1 MEVSLVP
8 AELVGGLWPRI
19 FPHLVRAAEYTFG
32 RYEPEDIL
40 DAVMSGDVHMW
51 VVFDDDEN
59 EIVGVTCTR
68 FWQYPRKKCL
78 DMVFIAGD
86 EGFSWKDQMLD
97 MLQHWA
103 YDNGCE
109 CIESSGRPG
118 FSRAFKD
125 DGYRLLWQVYELPV
139 ARTGLGGQNG

>member
-8 AELVGGLWPRI
+8 PELIEGLWPRI
-19 FPHLVRAAEYTFG
+19 FPHLSRAAEYTFG
-32 RYEPEDIL
+32 RYEPEDIFDVVVNG
-40 DAVMSGDVHMW
+40 DAHLWIVI
-51 VVFDDDEN
+51 DED
-59 EIVGVTCTR
+59 EIIGLTVTR

-86 EGFSWKDQMLD
+86 EGFSWKDAMLSV
-97 MLQHWA
+97 LQHWA

-109 CIESSGRPG
+109 VIESSGRPG

-125 DGYRLLWQVYELPV
+125 DGYKLLWQVYELPV
-139 ARTGLGGQNG
+139 AGTGLGGQDG

>member
-8 AELVGGLWPRI
+8 PELAEGLWPRI
-19 FPHLVRAAEYTFG
+19 FPHLSRAAEYTFG
-32 RYEPEDIL
+32 RYEPEDIF
-40 DAVMSGDVHMW
+40 DAVLSGQIHLWIVIDG
-51 VVFDDDEN
+51 DE
-59 EIVGVTCTR
+59 IIGITATR

-86 EGFSWKDQMLD
+86 EGLSWKDAMLSV
-97 MLQHWA
+97 LQHWA

-109 CIESSGRPG
+109 VIESSGRPG
-118 FSRAFKD
+118 FSRALKD

-139 ARTGLGGQNG
+139 AEAGLGGRDG

>member
-8 AELVGGLWPRI
+8 PELAEGLWPRI
-19 FPHLVRAAEYTFG
+19 FPHLSRAAEYTFG
-32 RYEPEDIL
+32 RYEPEDIF
-40 DAVMSGDVHMW
+40 DAVVSGQVHLW
-51 VVFDDDEN
+51 IVIDED
-59 EIVGVTCTR
+59 EIIGITVTR

-86 EGFSWKDQMLD
+86 EGFSWKDPMLNV
-97 MLQHWA
+97 LQHWA

-109 CIESSGRPG
+109 VIESSGRPG

-125 DGYRLLWQVYELPV
+125 DGYKLLWQVYELPV
-139 ARTGLGGQNG
+139 AGTGLGGQDG